1 MARRIL
7 IVLLGLGAIAGFAGG
22 FMQLHH
28 MRHHGYGY
36 GPGWEGGPG
45 WGRHS
50 EFEDHVADVCAR
62 AAERVIRDRPDHR
75 DSPRPEPPPPPPGP

>member
-7 IVLLGLGAIAGFAGG
+7 VVLLGLGAIAGFAGG

-28 MRHHGYGY
+28 MRHGY

-45 WGRHS
+45 WGHRY

-62 AAERVIRDRPDHR
+62 AAERVLRDRPDHH
-75 DSPRPEPPPPPPGP
+75 DSPRPEPPRPEPPPPGP